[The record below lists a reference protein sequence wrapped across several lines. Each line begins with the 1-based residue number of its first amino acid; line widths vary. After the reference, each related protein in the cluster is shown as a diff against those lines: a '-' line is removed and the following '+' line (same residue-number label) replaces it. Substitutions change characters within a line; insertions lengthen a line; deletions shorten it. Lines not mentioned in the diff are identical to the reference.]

1 MSAGSGPAMV
11 GATHGVGSSVPRPGL
26 LSQYAY
32 RLHRWVSVLQNSKD
46 EALSSAF
53 NGEPS
58 GGQWSWGS
66 ARLDSE
72 PQDLTKMLVAEV
84 KSRPGND
91 HCCDCGASGQWWGR
105 FGGRYGEGAL
115 GWRL

>member
-1 MSAGSGPAMV
+1 M
-11 GATHGVGSSVPRPGL
+11 
-26 LSQYAY
+26 
-32 RLHRWVSVLQNSKD
+32 LQNSKD

-53 NGEPS
+53 NGEPG
-58 GGQWSWGS
+58 GGQGSWGS

-91 HCCDCGASGQWWGR
+91 HCCDCGASGQWRGR